1 MRKLRK
7 KEQEQSE
14 AQGSVADNPEQAHPS
29 DQEADLQ
36 GIGQNMAPDKSPET
50 PEGAETAEPMY
61 EQMEGD
67 DYLEAILAKLEELER
82 RISDIEGPMEEQVD
96 ESGLEQEPMMAEEEP
111 MMAEEEPMMAEE
123 PTPVVEEE
131 EPQFFERKK
140 RIEQKAKRL
149 FVPKRKVERRM
160 TKRISTLPMGRSAES
175 SRNSL
180 KEFLGSVT
188 AEAKRL

>member
-96 ESGLEQEPMMAEEEP
+96 ESGLEEEP
-111 MMAEEEPMMAEE
+111 AMVEEEPMMAEE
-123 PTPVVEEE
+123 PAPVVEEE

-140 RIEQKAKRL
+140 RIEQRAKKL
-149 FVPKRKVERRM
+149 FIPKRKVERRM